1 MRVLFFLLVS
11 IFEWEIMENT
21 WSTMSMFNF
30 TCMSIM
36 VNDLIDSTNWLMKCK
51 HCLSNIVH
59 KHTHTNGTTQTLV
72 VFLFSN
78 WIELNTNDNRD
89 DLPYQRFAISK
100 YNLAMRWHFRWCYTF
115 YYVNNFKMVFYQ
127 NIFKFPWE
135 SSLLSENLEMKL
147 KCKSRFGI

>member
-51 HCLSNIVH
+51 HCLSNIVYTS
-59 KHTHTNGTTQTLV
+59 THTRTVPLKHLSCFCFQ
-72 VFLFSN
+72 
-78 WIELNTNDNRD
+78 IELNWIQMTIVMICHIKDLQFRNIIWQCVDIFD
-89 DLPYQRFAISK
+89 DAIHSIMSIILKWYFIKTFLNFHGKAHYYQKIWK
-100 YNLAMRWHFRWCYTF
+100 WN
-115 YYVNNFKMVFYQ
+115 
-127 NIFKFPWE
+127 
-135 SSLLSENLEMKL
+135 
-147 KCKSRFGI
+147 